1 MDVRAELKVME
12 DQPGWKTQ
20 AKGIHT
26 LKSSSVAH
34 DDFHRKTYKHS
45 WLVVV

>member
-20 AKGIHT
+20 VKGILT

-34 DDFHRKTYKHS
+34 DDFFIEKLTNFLS
-45 WLVVV
+45 